1 MTEPDD
7 PTPALKW
14 SDLFGIDPDY
24 TDGVPAD
31 EWLAANRGGQART
44 DTEHATAAAKAGGP
58 TQGDAA

>member
-31 EWLAANRGGQART
+31 DWLEANRGLLVVNPADPAVPIYPEEGTHR
-44 DTEHATAAAKAGGP
+44 
-58 TQGDAA
+58 